1 MEGKGVYRY
10 QHGDSYEGSFLQ
22 SAPYGEGKYQYA
34 DGGYY
39 QGEFKNLIHLNK
51 HTGIVGAHRLPKCD
65 GWRHGFGVVRFL
77 FVFLSFWAL
86 QLFADERIFW
96 TK

>member
-65 GWRHGFGVVRFL
+65 GWRHGFGVVRFFMIL
-77 FVFLSFWAL
+77 LL
-86 QLFADERIFW
+86 LL
-96 TK
+96 